1 ARLQVFQ
8 FVGCRDDCPQ
18 SGNAAWLTLAPGM
31 VRVSL
36 KIKLDE
42 SRLLYPIGFITRSL
56 PYDYALLF
64 DDKVVMNCLHSK
76 TGASEK

>member
-1 ARLQVFQ
+1 
-8 FVGCRDDCPQ
+8 
-18 SGNAAWLTLAPGM
+18 M